1 MKAVDGVDPA
11 HEGKEAVMAD
21 SADDAA
27 NGYANPTGQFT
38 LFPLA
43 PDLAG
48 WLTAHGREA
57 LGGGPLGNGTPPD
70 PRPPEETVPDAHIP
84 LVA

>member
-43 PDLAG
+43 PIWPDGSPPMAG
-48 WLTAHGREA
+48 RL
-57 LGGGPLGNGTPPD
+57 
-70 PRPPEETVPDAHIP
+70 
-84 LVA
+84 